1 MMDLMKRFRLNDKSR
16 ELLADKLMDTANYAV
31 AAMVFALIAQ
41 RNFDLWI
48 IGGGLILYL
57 TLMIY
62 GVKLRTYKK

>member
-1 MMDLMKRFRLNDKSR
+1 MDLMKRFRLNDKSR

>member
-1 MMDLMKRFRLNDKSR
+1 MKRFRLNDKSR